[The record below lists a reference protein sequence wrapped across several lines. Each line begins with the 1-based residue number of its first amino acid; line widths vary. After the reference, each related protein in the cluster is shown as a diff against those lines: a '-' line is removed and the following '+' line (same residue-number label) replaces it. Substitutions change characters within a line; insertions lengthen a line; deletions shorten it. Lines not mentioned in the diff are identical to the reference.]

1 MARNTQVAADHN
13 APPITRILAEYVA
26 GHASRGWS
34 DAVDH
39 EAHRTFL
46 NWLGCAVGA
55 AKHEALEAALA
66 AVQVLQPAP
75 QATVLGRAE
84 KVDIAN
90 AALLNGITSHTFDFD
105 DTHLKTIIHPAGP
118 VASAVLALA
127 EHTGASGRAVLDALV
142 LGIDVAC
149 RLGNTVYPEHYDRG
163 WHITGTTG
171 MFGAAAGCARLLRLD
186 ADRTAMALGIAASQ
200 PVGLREQ
207 FGTMTKPF
215 HPGGA
220 ARAGLMSALMA
231 QHGYTASPRAIEAPR
246 GWAQVVST
254 KYAWNEVTDELGERF
269 EISFN
274 SYKPFACG
282 IVIHPSIDACVQLR
296 ERGIA
301 AEQIERIE
309 LKVHSL
315 VLELTGKKE
324 PADGLSAKFSV
335 YHGCAAGLGTGRH
348 RQAARRHQLR
358 QSDPR
363 RPRRDGQPRGV
374 SVDLAREAGRRL
386 GLPVELVTFNSAGN
400 TVEAIKARQ
409 VDLAFVAI
417 DPVRAAD
424 MDYTA
429 PYVIIEGA
437 YLVRNASPLQRN
449 EEVDRAGTRIAVG
462 RGSAYDLYL
471 TREIKAA
478 TLVRTPT
485 SPRVD
490 DLPGAEPRRR
500 RRREAAAGNGRASAS
515 AACACCRAASW

>member
-1 MARNTQVAADHN
+1 MARNTAVSADHN
-13 APPITRILAEYVA
+13 APAVTRILAEFVA
-26 GHASRGWS
+26 SHPSRGWS

-55 AKHEALEAALA
+55 ARHEAVEAALG
-66 AVQVLQPAP
+66 AVQVLQPAA

-127 EHTGASGRAVLDALV
+127 EHTGASGRAVIDAVV

-171 MFGAAAGCARLLRLD
+171 MLGAAAGCARLLGLD
-186 ADRTAMALGIAASQ
+186 AERCAMALGIAASQ

-220 ARAGLMSALMA
+220 ARAGLMAALMA
-231 QHGYTASPRAIEAPR
+231 QHGFTSSPKAIEAPR

-254 KYAWNEVTDELGERF
+254 KCAWNEVTDELGERF

-274 SYKPFACG
+274 TYKPFACG
-282 IVIHPSIDACVQLR
+282 IVIHPSIDACAQLR
-296 ERGIA
+296 ERGVEP
-301 AEQIERIE
+301 EQVERIE

-315 VLELTGKKE
+315 VLELTGKKS
-324 PADGLSAKFSV
+324 PADGLQAKFSV
-335 YHGCAAGLGTGRH
+335 YHGCAAGLLFGR
-348 RQAARRHQLR
+348 AAEEEFADEVVTRAAVVALR
-358 QSDPR
+358 DKVVATVD
-363 RPRRDGQPRGV
+363 DGIDEA
-374 SVDLAREAGRRL
+374 SVDVTAVLKNGRREHVFVEHAIGSLKRPMSDAQLESKFHGLSDAILGAGKTDELLAACWALGDAADVRKLVALAR
-386 GLPVELVTFNSAGN
+386 P
-400 TVEAIKARQ
+400 
-409 VDLAFVAI
+409 
-417 DPVRAAD
+417 
-424 MDYTA
+424 
-429 PYVIIEGA
+429 
-437 YLVRNASPLQRN
+437 
-449 EEVDRAGTRIAVG
+449 
-462 RGSAYDLYL
+462 
-471 TREIKAA
+471 
-478 TLVRTPT
+478 
-485 SPRVD
+485 
-490 DLPGAEPRRR
+490 
-500 RRREAAAGNGRASAS
+500 
-515 AACACCRAASW
+515 